1 MLSFCFRNDL
11 SVRIK
16 DICAGPNLRCAVA
29 FWGVG
34 SEKLFNQQD
43 KKIRIICDVSLGGTS
58 PDALRTLGAPN
69 NDKLRCFP
77 SFHAKVYI
85 SDRGAVVGSAN
96 ASQNGIG
103 FDGQPDFIEAGMF
116 IEPRTDTF
124 KKIEDWFEKLWENS
138 KRVDESAINIASQ
151 KFNKTRSFKP
161 RPVRPGSLLDLIAS
175 EPENF
180 SEVSI
185 VITGEVM
192 SKERQD
198 EILSEAASKFSESDP
213 EIKNTPRREL
223 FDGLEE
229 EDISG
234 FRNVFVGL
242 HMPGNRLSV
251 RYTRVKYFDYKK
263 GWIISDGG
271 RYKEF
276 KNLVKTRLPSIK
288 EIEKADQEMVQKIL
302 EKNDE
307 GGIFSA
313 LELAE
318 IIRSL

>member
-29 FWGVG
+29 FWGAG

-58 PDALRTLGAPN
+58 PDALRALGAPN
-69 NDKLRCFP
+69 NDKLRHL
-77 SFHAKVYI
+77 SDFHAKVYI

-103 FDGQPDFIEAGMF
+103 FDGQPDLIEAGMF

-124 KKIEDWFEKLWENS
+124 KRIEDWFEELWENS
-138 KRVDESAINIASQ
+138 KRADESAINIASQ
-151 KFNKTRSFKP
+151 KFNKSRSFKP

-185 VITGEVM
+185 VITGEGL

-198 EILSEAASKFSESDP
+198 EILLEAANKFSKIDP
-213 EIKNTPRREL
+213 EVKNTPRGEL
-223 FDGLEE
+223 FDGWEE
-229 EDISG
+229 EDISRL
-234 FRNVFVGL
+234 RNVFVGL
-242 HMPGNRLSV
+242 HMPRKNLNV
-251 RYTRVKYFDYKK
+251 RYTRIKYFDYEE
-263 GWIISDGG
+263 GWFISDGG
-271 RYKEF
+271 QYDQF
-276 KNLVKTRLPSIK
+276 QNLVKTQLPSIK
-288 EIEKADQEMVQKIL
+288 EIKKADQEMVQKIL
-302 EKNDE
+302 EKNDG

-313 LELAE
+313 LQLAE
-318 IIRSL
+318 TIRSL